1 MISCCDKLMIN
12 WFLRMV
18 RSDYAPF
25 YLKKMIRIKTITLYE
40 KESNSWLCD
49 GYDVVA

>member
-12 WFLRMV
+12 WLLRMV

-25 YLKKMIRIKTITLYE
+25 YLKNDWNLNYKTI
-40 KESNSWLCD
+40 
-49 GYDVVA
+49 